1 MESLSSMEN
10 GVLDMSRAIGKVL
23 KSKGYSGPILRDF
36 KRKII
41 LTDSEQFNKLILL

>member
-23 KSKGYSGPILRDF
+23 KQKDIQNPTLRDF
-36 KRKII
+36 KRKTN
-41 LTDSEQFNKLILL
+41 LTDSEQFNRR